1 MILVL
6 LGIAALA
13 GLGGCIYW
21 ATQSTNSYD
30 DGPLFAGFLSVVVAV
45 IVAVAWICVYA
56 ISLATL
62 GGLRGTR
69 DSIPSYC
76 TAIHEAQAA
85 AIQYPQ
91 DKVIDLAYAEQAA
104 KYTQMVADL
113 RDKVSDYNGNLA
125 QLKTLRGSLFL
136 NWMIANPGD
145 LQPLSADCP

>member
-6 LGIAALA
+6 LLIAAVA
-13 GLGGCIYW
+13 ALGGCVYW
-21 ATQSTNSYD
+21 ANHSTNSYD
-30 DGPLFAGFLSVVVAV
+30 DGPLFAGFLFTVVAV

-56 ISLATL
+56 TSLTTL
-62 GGLRGTR
+62 GSLRGTR

-85 AIQYPQ
+85 AIQYPE
-91 DKVIDLAYAEQAA
+91 DKAIDLAYAQQAA

-113 RDKVSDYNGNLA
+113 RDKVSGYNGNLA
-125 QLKTLRGSLFL
+125 QLKTLRGSVFL